1 MSELQAVDRAVLR
14 FVNQDLSH
22 PVLDALM
29 RPLAW
34 NDFFVPALL
43 VAAFFIIWKGGIRGR
58 VFVLVSIIIMA
69 LGDMLVINTLKH
81 AIERPRPFNDVP
93 DLNLLVGKG
102 RSNSMPSSHS
112 SSWAAAALL
121 AFIYYPRTW
130 VFMLPFAV
138 MMAFSRVYLGAH
150 YPSDTL
156 AGMILG
162 GGYAAA
168 GLMGLQWLWQRL
180 GRAWFPEW
188 WSRVPSLLNPRLHAP
203 AADPQPVVWLR
214 IGYILIAA
222 VFIARLAYIGSD
234 EIELSEDEAYQ
245 WTWSKHLALS
255 YFSKP
260 PMIAYSQWLGTNLWG
275 DTEFGVRFFSPVIA
289 AILSALVLRF
299 VAGVTHPRTAFY
311 LLLVLQTAPLL
322 AVGST
327 LMTVDPLS
335 VLFWTAA
342 MLAGW
347 RAVTA
352 EPATAKWA
360 WVGLWMGLGFLSKYT
375 AATQIACWGIFFLLY
390 PPARRHLKTA
400 GPYVAVAL
408 ALTCALPVV
417 LWNLQHGWITVE
429 HLSHNARLHHVWKPT
444 LRYFGEFTA
453 AELGLLNPVFFV
465 GSVWACIAVWRH
477 YRREPLMLFLFA
489 MGAPLFAG
497 YWLYSLRSRVFPNWI
512 SPSVVP
518 IFCLMAVYW
527 HFRAKWPNR
536 WLYVGICLG
545 LFSVVVLHDTD
556 LIKKITSKSLPA
568 SVDPLRRV
576 RGWSELAR
584 VVGEARRE
592 LMSEGS
598 EVFVIG
604 SHYGVVG
611 QLSFYLPEARA
622 SIDKVPLVYYRTS
635 SHPVNQYYFWPG
647 YVSHRRGQDAI
658 YVHETDAARAVPEDI
673 RREFQSVQNLGLREI
688 KYKGRVMRKVQL
700 FACRKLL

>member
-1 MSELQAVDRAVLR
+1 MR
-14 FVNQDLSH
+14 FINQDLSH
-22 PVLDALM
+22 PILDALM

-43 VAAFFIIWKGGIRGR
+43 VAAFFLVWKGGIRAR
-58 VFVLVSIIIMA
+58 VFVLLSIVIIA
-69 LGDMLVINTLKH
+69 LGDMLVINSLKH

-102 RSNSMPSSHS
+102 RSHSMPSSHS

-121 AFIYYPRTW
+121 AFVYYRRTW
-130 VFMLPFAV
+130 LFMVPFALL
-138 MMAFSRVYLGAH
+138 MAFSRVYLGAH

-156 AGMILG
+156 AGMVLG

-168 GLMGLQWLWQRL
+168 GLLGLQWLWQRA
-180 GRAWFPEW
+180 GRTWFREW
-188 WSRVPSLLNPRLHAP
+188 WNRVPSLLNPPLHVP
-203 AADPQPVVWLR
+203 AVHPEPVVWLR
-214 IGYILIAA
+214 MGYVLIA
-222 VFIARLAYIGSD
+222 VVLFARLAYIGSD

-260 PMIAYSQWLGTNLWG
+260 PMIAYTQWLGTSLWG

-289 AILSALVLRF
+289 AILSTLVLRF
-299 VAGVTHPRTAFY
+299 VSQTAHPRTAFY
-311 LLLVLQTAPLL
+311 LVLVLHSAPLL

-347 RAVTA
+347 RAIMA
-352 EPATAKWA
+352 EPATERWA

-375 AATQIACWGIFFLLY
+375 AAAQIVCWGIFFLLY
-390 PPARRHLKTA
+390 PPARRHLKSA
-400 GPYVAVAL
+400 GPYVAVAV
-408 ALTCALPVV
+408 ALICSLPVV
-417 LWNLQHGWITVE
+417 IWNLQHGWITVE
-429 HLSHNARLHHVWKPT
+429 HLSHNARLHQVWKPT

-465 GSVWACIAVWRH
+465 GAIWATAAFWRQ

-489 MGAPLFAG
+489 MGVPLFAG
-497 YWLYSLRSRVFPNWI
+497 YWVYSLRSRVFPNWI
-512 SPSVVP
+512 APSVVP

-527 HFRAKWPNR
+527 HRRARWPNR
-536 WLYVGICLG
+536 WLQVGIGLG
-545 LFSVVVLHDTD
+545 LFGVVVLHDTD
-556 LIKKITSKSLPA
+556 LVKKITSKPLPV

-584 VVGEARRE
+584 VVGEAREE
-592 LMSEGS
+592 LMGEGK

-604 SHYGVVG
+604 SHYGLVG
-611 QLSFYLPEARA
+611 QLSFYLPEAKA
-622 SIDKVPLVYYRTS
+622 SVARVPLVYYRTS

-647 YVSHRRGQDAI
+647 YVSQRKGQHAI
-658 YVHETDAARAVPEDI
+658 YVHETDTGRSIPDDV
-673 RREFQSVQNLGLREI
+673 RREFESVRNLGLREI